1 MTIPLTIKQ
10 IEMLVK
16 ISEGK
21 GLSEAARL
29 LNLSPSAVSKGLAVM
44 EENLGVP
51 LIQRTTRSFQLTEAG
66 EYFVSRASD
75 LLKEFDDI
83 VNTTCGYFNHPHGAL
98 KITCSVAFGY
108 AHLIDIFEEYRKKN
122 HDVELIL
129 DLDDHLTNLNE
140 NNVDIAL
147 RITATPP
154 QNYAARKLSKI
165 SWLYC
170 ASPDYLA
177 RKGSPT
183 KRTELASHECLIY
196 PGLTPALRYNDI
208 ASPHPQCAIKP
219 RTPVQA
225 NSSLLLL
232 KAALSGQGIAWL
244 PSYLISQHIDAGALV
259 PLKLDGKYAYPTHS
273 LYALYFPSKF
283 RNPKVRS
290 FIDFL
295 VEENQLRELQNLD
308 FIWLPR
314 TAAPAWH
321 DRLIHCFYD
330 AGFTPRS
337 VMHGVDAVSMLTLV
351 SAGMGC
357 TIVAEGMRHLAPS
370 NVSFVVLEDLNIVQ
384 EWELVWRKDRC
395 SEVLKSLI
403 NLI

>member
-1 MTIPLTIKQ
+1 
-10 IEMLVK
+10 
-16 ISEGK
+16 
-21 GLSEAARL
+21 
-29 LNLSPSAVSKGLAVM
+29 
-44 EENLGVP
+44 
-51 LIQRTTRSFQLTEAG
+51 QLTEAG

-98 KITCSVAFGY
+98 KVTCSVAFGY

-244 PSYLISQHIDAGALV
+244 PSYLISQHIDTGALV

-295 VEENQLRELQNLD
+295 VEENQPWNRWEKAIGNL
-308 FIWLPR
+308 L
-314 TAAPAWH
+314 
-321 DRLIHCFYD
+321 
-330 AGFTPRS
+330 
-337 VMHGVDAVSMLTLV
+337 
-351 SAGMGC
+351 
-357 TIVAEGMRHLAPS
+357 
-370 NVSFVVLEDLNIVQ
+370 
-384 EWELVWRKDRC
+384 
-395 SEVLKSLI
+395 
-403 NLI
+403 

>member
-29 LNLSPSAVSKGLAVM
+29 LNLSPSAISKGLAVM

-51 LIQRTTRSFQLTEAG
+51 LIQRTTRTFQLTEAG
-66 EYFVSRASD
+66 EYFVSRASE

-108 AHLIDIFEEYRKKN
+108 AHLIDIFEEYRQKN

-129 DLDDHLTNLNE
+129 DLDDHLINLNE

-165 SWLYC
+165 SWMYC
-170 ASPDYLA
+170 ASPAYLQ
-177 RKGSPT
+177 RMGTPT
-183 KRTELASHECLIY
+183 KRVELTSHECLVS
-196 PGLTPALRYNDI
+196 PGLTPPLRFTDMPQHSQCDI
-208 ASPHPQCAIKP
+208 KAK
-219 RTPVQA
+219 TPVQA
-225 NSSLLLL
+225 NSSLILL
-232 KAALSGQGIAWL
+232 KAALAGQGIAWL
-244 PSYLISQHIDAGALV
+244 PSYLINKHIASEELV
-259 PLKLDGKYAYPTHS
+259 ALKLDGKYAYPTHS

-295 VEENQLRELQNLD
+295 IEEKQPWN
-308 FIWLPR
+308 
-314 TAAPAWH
+314 AW
-321 DRLIHCFYD
+321 
-330 AGFTPRS
+330 
-337 VMHGVDAVSMLTLV
+337 
-351 SAGMGC
+351 
-357 TIVAEGMRHLAPS
+357 E
-370 NVSFVVLEDLNIVQ
+370 
-384 EWELVWRKDRC
+384 KDIEAL
-395 SEVLKSLI
+395 S
-403 NLI
+403 

>member
-1 MTIPLTIKQ
+1 MPIPLTIKQ

-29 LNLSPSAVSKGLAVM
+29 LNLSPSAISKGLAVM

-51 LIQRTTRSFQLTEAG
+51 LIQRTTRTFQLTEAG
-66 EYFVSRASD
+66 EYFVSRASE

-108 AHLIDIFEEYRKKN
+108 AHLIDIFEEYRQKN

-129 DLDDHLTNLNE
+129 DLDDHLINLNE

-165 SWLYC
+165 SWMYC
-170 ASPDYLA
+170 ASPAYLQ
-177 RKGSPT
+177 RMGTPT
-183 KRTELASHECLIY
+183 KRVELTSHECLVY
-196 PGLTPALRYNDI
+196 PGLTPPLRFTDVP
-208 ASPHPQCAIKP
+208 SSHPHCDLKAK
-219 RTPVQA
+219 TPVQA
-225 NSSLLLL
+225 NSSLILL

-244 PSYLISQHIDAGALV
+244 PSYLISKHIASGELV

-295 VEENQLRELQNLD
+295 VEEKQPWN
-308 FIWLPR
+308 
-314 TAAPAWH
+314 AWEKGIEA
-321 DRLIHCFYD
+321 L
-330 AGFTPRS
+330 S
-337 VMHGVDAVSMLTLV
+337 
-351 SAGMGC
+351 
-357 TIVAEGMRHLAPS
+357 
-370 NVSFVVLEDLNIVQ
+370 
-384 EWELVWRKDRC
+384 
-395 SEVLKSLI
+395 
-403 NLI
+403 

>member
-1 MTIPLTIKQ
+1 MPIPLTIKQ

-29 LNLSPSAVSKGLAVM
+29 LNLSPSAVSKALAVM

-51 LIQRTTRSFQLTEAG
+51 LIQRTTRTFQLTDAG
-66 EYFVSRASD
+66 EYFVSRATE

-98 KITCSVAFGY
+98 RITCSVAFGY
-108 AHLIDIFEEYRKKN
+108 AHLVDIFNEYRKKH

-170 ASPDYLA
+170 AAPDYLA
-177 RKGSPT
+177 RCGTPT
-183 KRTELASHECLIY
+183 RRAELVSHDCLVY
-196 PGLTPALRYNDI
+196 PGLTPPLRITDMTI
-208 ASPHPQCAIKP
+208 AHPHCDIKP

-244 PSYLISQHIDAGALV
+244 PSYLISQHLESGELV
-259 PLKLDGKYAYPTHS
+259 ALKLDGKYAYPTHS

-295 VEENQLRELQNLD
+295 VEENQPWHRWEKAIDEL
-308 FIWLPR
+308 I
-314 TAAPAWH
+314 
-321 DRLIHCFYD
+321 
-330 AGFTPRS
+330 
-337 VMHGVDAVSMLTLV
+337 
-351 SAGMGC
+351 
-357 TIVAEGMRHLAPS
+357 
-370 NVSFVVLEDLNIVQ
+370 
-384 EWELVWRKDRC
+384 
-395 SEVLKSLI
+395 
-403 NLI
+403 

>member
-29 LNLSPSAVSKGLAVM
+29 LNLSPSAISKGLAVM

-51 LIQRTTRSFQLTEAG
+51 LIQRTTRTFQLTEAG
-66 EYFVSRASD
+66 EYFVSRASE

-108 AHLIDIFEEYRKKN
+108 AHLIDIFEEYRQKN

-129 DLDDHLTNLNE
+129 DLDDHLINLNE

-165 SWLYC
+165 SWMYC
-170 ASPDYLA
+170 AFPAYLQ
-177 RKGSPT
+177 RMGTPT
-183 KRTELASHECLIY
+183 KRVELTSHECLVY
-196 PGLTPALRYNDI
+196 PGLTPPLRFTDMPQHSHCDI
-208 ASPHPQCAIKP
+208 KAK
-219 RTPVQA
+219 TPVQA
-225 NSSLLLL
+225 NSSLILL
-232 KAALSGQGIAWL
+232 KAALAGQGIAWL
-244 PSYLISQHIDAGALV
+244 PSYLINKHIASEELV
-259 PLKLDGKYAYPTHS
+259 ALKLDGKYAYPTHS

-295 VEENQLRELQNLD
+295 IEEKQPWN
-308 FIWLPR
+308 
-314 TAAPAWH
+314 AW
-321 DRLIHCFYD
+321 
-330 AGFTPRS
+330 
-337 VMHGVDAVSMLTLV
+337 
-351 SAGMGC
+351 
-357 TIVAEGMRHLAPS
+357 E
-370 NVSFVVLEDLNIVQ
+370 
-384 EWELVWRKDRC
+384 KDIEAL
-395 SEVLKSLI
+395 S
-403 NLI
+403 

>member
-21 GLSEAARL
+21 GVSEAARL
-29 LNLSPSAVSKGLAVM
+29 LNLTPSAVSKGLAVM
-44 EENLGVP
+44 EEKLGVS
-51 LIQRTTRSFQLTEAG
+51 LIQRTTRTFQLTDVG
-66 EYFVSRASD
+66 EYFVSRASE
-75 LLKEFDDI
+75 LLNEFDDI
-83 VNTTCGYFNHPHGAL
+83 VNTTSGYFNHPHGVL

-122 HDVELIL
+122 HDAELIL
-129 DLDDHLTNLNE
+129 DLDDHLINLNE

-165 SWLYC
+165 SWMYC
-170 ASPDYLA
+170 ASPAYLQ
-177 RKGSPT
+177 RMGTPT
-183 KRTELASHECLIY
+183 KRVELTSHECLVY
-196 PGLTPALRYNDI
+196 PGLTPTLRTDKPLQH
-208 ASPHPQCAIKP
+208 SHREIKAK
-219 RTPVQA
+219 TPVQA
-225 NSSLLLL
+225 NSSLILL

-244 PSYLISQHIDAGALV
+244 PSYLFSKHITSGELV

-295 VEENQLRELQNLD
+295 IEEKQPWN
-308 FIWLPR
+308 
-314 TAAPAWH
+314 AWEN
-321 DRLIHCFYD
+321 DIEAL
-330 AGFTPRS
+330 S
-337 VMHGVDAVSMLTLV
+337 
-351 SAGMGC
+351 
-357 TIVAEGMRHLAPS
+357 
-370 NVSFVVLEDLNIVQ
+370 
-384 EWELVWRKDRC
+384 
-395 SEVLKSLI
+395 
-403 NLI
+403 

>member
-44 EENLGVP
+44 EENLGVS

-66 EYFVSRASD
+66 EYFVSRSAE

-98 KITCSVAFGY
+98 RITCSIAFGY
-108 AHLIDIFEEYRKKN
+108 AHLIDIFDEYRKKN

-170 ASPDYLA
+170 ASPAYLE
-177 RKGSPT
+177 RNGTPT
-183 KRTELASHECLIY
+183 KLTELARHECLVY
-196 PGLTPALRYNDI
+196 PGLTPPLRYNAI
-208 ASPHPQCAIKP
+208 VSQSRQCDIKP
-219 RTPVQA
+219 STPVQA

-244 PSYLISQHIDAGALV
+244 PSYLISQHIKLGELL
-259 PLKLDGKYAYPTHS
+259 PLKLDDRFAYPTHS
-273 LYALYFPSKF
+273 LYALYFPSKY

-295 VEENQLRELQNLD
+295 VDDNQPWNLWEKAID
-308 FIWLPR
+308 
-314 TAAPAWH
+314 
-321 DRLIHCFYD
+321 D
-330 AGFTPRS
+330 
-337 VMHGVDAVSMLTLV
+337 LV
-351 SAGMGC
+351 
-357 TIVAEGMRHLAPS
+357 
-370 NVSFVVLEDLNIVQ
+370 
-384 EWELVWRKDRC
+384 
-395 SEVLKSLI
+395 
-403 NLI
+403 

>member
-1 MTIPLTIKQ
+1 
-10 IEMLVK
+10 
-16 ISEGK
+16 
-21 GLSEAARL
+21 
-29 LNLSPSAVSKGLAVM
+29 
-44 EENLGVP
+44 
-51 LIQRTTRSFQLTEAG
+51 
-66 EYFVSRASD
+66 
-75 LLKEFDDI
+75 
-83 VNTTCGYFNHPHGAL
+83 PHGAL

-295 VEENQLRELQNLD
+295 VEENQPWNRWEKAIGNL
-308 FIWLPR
+308 L
-314 TAAPAWH
+314 
-321 DRLIHCFYD
+321 
-330 AGFTPRS
+330 
-337 VMHGVDAVSMLTLV
+337 
-351 SAGMGC
+351 
-357 TIVAEGMRHLAPS
+357 
-370 NVSFVVLEDLNIVQ
+370 
-384 EWELVWRKDRC
+384 
-395 SEVLKSLI
+395 
-403 NLI
+403 

>member
-66 EYFVSRASD
+66 EYFVSRASE

-83 VNTTCGYFNHPHGAL
+83 INTTCGYFNHPHGAL
-98 KITCSVAFGY
+98 KVTSSVAFGY

-122 HDVELIL
+122 HNVELIL
-129 DLDDHLTNLNE
+129 ELDDHLTNLNE

-147 RITATPP
+147 RVTATPP

-177 RKGSPT
+177 RMGSPT
-183 KRTELASHECLIY
+183 KRAELESHECLIY
-196 PGLTPALRYNDI
+196 PGLTPPLRYNDI
-208 ASPHPQCAIKP
+208 VSPHPQCAIKP

-244 PSYLISQHIDAGALV
+244 PSYLISQHIDAGELV

-295 VEENQLRELQNLD
+295 VEENQPWNHWEKAIDNL
-308 FIWLPR
+308 L
-314 TAAPAWH
+314 
-321 DRLIHCFYD
+321 
-330 AGFTPRS
+330 
-337 VMHGVDAVSMLTLV
+337 
-351 SAGMGC
+351 
-357 TIVAEGMRHLAPS
+357 
-370 NVSFVVLEDLNIVQ
+370 
-384 EWELVWRKDRC
+384 
-395 SEVLKSLI
+395 
-403 NLI
+403 

>member
-29 LNLSPSAVSKGLAVM
+29 LNLSPSAISKGLAVM

-51 LIQRTTRSFQLTEAG
+51 LIQRTTRTFQLTEAG
-66 EYFVSRASD
+66 EYFVSRASE

-108 AHLIDIFEEYRKKN
+108 AHLIDIFEEYRQKN

-129 DLDDHLTNLNE
+129 DLDDHLINLNE

-165 SWLYC
+165 SWMYC
-170 ASPDYLA
+170 ASPAYLQ
-177 RKGSPT
+177 RMGTPT
-183 KRTELASHECLIY
+183 KRIELNSHECLVY
-196 PGLTPALRYNDI
+196 PGLTPTLRTDKPLQHSHCDI
-208 ASPHPQCAIKP
+208 KAK
-219 RTPVQA
+219 TPVQA
-225 NSSLLLL
+225 NSSLILL
-232 KAALSGQGIAWL
+232 KAALLGQGIAWL
-244 PSYLISQHIDAGALV
+244 PSYLIGKHIANGELL

-295 VEENQLRELQNLD
+295 VEEKQPWN
-308 FIWLPR
+308 
-314 TAAPAWH
+314 AW
-321 DRLIHCFYD
+321 
-330 AGFTPRS
+330 
-337 VMHGVDAVSMLTLV
+337 
-351 SAGMGC
+351 
-357 TIVAEGMRHLAPS
+357 E
-370 NVSFVVLEDLNIVQ
+370 
-384 EWELVWRKDRC
+384 KDI
-395 SEVLKSLI
+395 ESLF
-403 NLI
+403 

>member
-1 MTIPLTIKQ
+1 MAIPLTIKQ

-29 LNLSPSAVSKGLAVM
+29 LNLSPSAISKGLAVM

-51 LIQRTTRSFQLTEAG
+51 LIQRTTRTFQLTEAG
-66 EYFVSRASD
+66 EYFVSRASE

-83 VNTTCGYFNHPHGAL
+83 VNTTCGYFNYPHGAL

-108 AHLIDIFEEYRKKN
+108 AHLIDIFEEYRLKN

-129 DLDDHLTNLNE
+129 DLDDHLINLNE

-165 SWLYC
+165 SWMYC
-170 ASPDYLA
+170 ASPAYLQ
-177 RKGSPT
+177 RMGTPT
-183 KRTELASHECLIY
+183 KRVELTSHECLVY
-196 PGLTPALRYNDI
+196 PGLTPPLRFTDMPLQHAHCDI
-208 ASPHPQCAIKP
+208 KVK
-219 RTPVQA
+219 TPVQA
-225 NSSLLLL
+225 NSSLILL

-244 PSYLISQHIDAGALV
+244 PSYLISKHITSGELV

-295 VEENQLRELQNLD
+295 IEEKQPWN
-308 FIWLPR
+308 
-314 TAAPAWH
+314 AWEN
-321 DRLIHCFYD
+321 DIE
-330 AGFTPRS
+330 
-337 VMHGVDAVSMLTLV
+337 TLY
-351 SAGMGC
+351 
-357 TIVAEGMRHLAPS
+357 
-370 NVSFVVLEDLNIVQ
+370 
-384 EWELVWRKDRC
+384 
-395 SEVLKSLI
+395 
-403 NLI
+403 

>member
-1 MTIPLTIKQ
+1 MLLT
-10 IEMLVK
+10 
-16 ISEGK
+16 
-21 GLSEAARL
+21 
-29 LNLSPSAVSKGLAVM
+29 P
-44 EENLGVP
+44 
-51 LIQRTTRSFQLTEAG
+51 
-66 EYFVSRASD
+66 
-75 LLKEFDDI
+75 
-83 VNTTCGYFNHPHGAL
+83 GYFNHPHGAL
-98 KITCSVAFGY
+98 RITCSVAFGY
-108 AHLIDIFEEYRKKN
+108 AHLIDIFAEYRKKN

-170 ASPDYLA
+170 ASPAWIA
-177 RKGSPT
+177 RNGTPT
-183 KRTELASHECLIY
+183 KRTDLASHECLVY
-196 PGLTPALRYNDI
+196 PGLTPPLRYNGL
-208 ASPHPQCAIKP
+208 ASQHPPCDIKP

-244 PSYLISQHIDAGALV
+244 PSYLISQHIENGELV

-295 VEENQLRELQNLD
+295 VEEHQPWNRWEK
-308 FIWLPR
+308 
-314 TAAPAWH
+314 
-321 DRLIHCFYD
+321 
-330 AGFTPRS
+330 
-337 VMHGVDAVSMLTLV
+337 AV
-351 SAGMGC
+351 
-357 TIVAEGMRHLAPS
+357 
-370 NVSFVVLEDLNIVQ
+370 NDL
-384 EWELVWRKDRC
+384 L
-395 SEVLKSLI
+395 
-403 NLI
+403 

>member
-29 LNLSPSAVSKGLAVM
+29 LNLSPSAISKGLAVM

-51 LIQRTTRSFQLTEAG
+51 LIQRTTRTFQLTEAG
-66 EYFVSRASD
+66 EYFVSRASE

-108 AHLIDIFEEYRKKN
+108 AHLIYIFEEYRQKN

-129 DLDDHLTNLNE
+129 DLDDHLINLNE

-165 SWLYC
+165 SWMYC
-170 ASPDYLA
+170 ASPAYLQ
-177 RKGSPT
+177 RMGTPT
-183 KRTELASHECLIY
+183 KRVELTSHECLVY
-196 PGLTPALRYNDI
+196 PGLTPPLRFTDMPQHSQCDI
-208 ASPHPQCAIKP
+208 KAK
-219 RTPVQA
+219 TPVQA
-225 NSSLLLL
+225 NSSLILL
-232 KAALSGQGIAWL
+232 KAALAGQGIAWL
-244 PSYLISQHIDAGALV
+244 PSYLINKHIASEELV
-259 PLKLDGKYAYPTHS
+259 ALKLDGKYAYPTHS

-295 VEENQLRELQNLD
+295 IEEKQPWN
-308 FIWLPR
+308 
-314 TAAPAWH
+314 AW
-321 DRLIHCFYD
+321 
-330 AGFTPRS
+330 
-337 VMHGVDAVSMLTLV
+337 
-351 SAGMGC
+351 
-357 TIVAEGMRHLAPS
+357 E
-370 NVSFVVLEDLNIVQ
+370 
-384 EWELVWRKDRC
+384 KDIEAL
-395 SEVLKSLI
+395 S
-403 NLI
+403 

>member
-44 EENLGVP
+44 EGNLGVP

-66 EYFVSRASD
+66 EYFVSRATE

-98 KITCSVAFGY
+98 RITCSVAFGY
-108 AHLIDIFEEYRKKN
+108 SHLIDIFEDYRKKN

-154 QNYAARKLSKI
+154 QNYAARELSKI

-170 ASPDYLA
+170 ASPAYLG
-177 RKGSPT
+177 RNGTPT
-183 KRTELASHECLIY
+183 KRIELASHECLVY
-196 PGLTPALRYNDI
+196 PGLTPPLRYNEI
-208 ASPHPQCAIKP
+208 ASQHSHCDIKP

-244 PSYLISQHIDAGALV
+244 PSYLISRHIDSGELV

-295 VEENQLRELQNLD
+295 VDENQPWNLWEKAID
-308 FIWLPR
+308 K
-314 TAAPAWH
+314 
-321 DRLIHCFYD
+321 
-330 AGFTPRS
+330 
-337 VMHGVDAVSMLTLV
+337 LV
-351 SAGMGC
+351 
-357 TIVAEGMRHLAPS
+357 
-370 NVSFVVLEDLNIVQ
+370 
-384 EWELVWRKDRC
+384 
-395 SEVLKSLI
+395 
-403 NLI
+403 

>member
-29 LNLSPSAVSKGLAVM
+29 LNLSPSAISKGLAVM

-51 LIQRTTRSFQLTEAG
+51 LIQRTTRTFQLTEAG
-66 EYFVSRASD
+66 EYFVSRASE

-108 AHLIDIFEEYRKKN
+108 AHLIDIFEEYRQKN

-129 DLDDHLTNLNE
+129 DLDDHLINLNE

-165 SWLYC
+165 SWMYC
-170 ASPDYLA
+170 ASPAYLQ
-177 RKGSPT
+177 RMGTPT
-183 KRTELASHECLIY
+183 KRVELTSHECLVY
-196 PGLTPALRYNDI
+196 PGLTPPLRFTDMPQHSQCDI
-208 ASPHPQCAIKP
+208 KAK
-219 RTPVQA
+219 TPVQA
-225 NSSLLLL
+225 NSSLILL
-232 KAALSGQGIAWL
+232 KAALAGQGIAWL
-244 PSYLISQHIDAGALV
+244 PSYLINKHIASEELV
-259 PLKLDGKYAYPTHS
+259 ALKLDGKYAYPTHS

-295 VEENQLRELQNLD
+295 IEEKQPWN
-308 FIWLPR
+308 
-314 TAAPAWH
+314 AW
-321 DRLIHCFYD
+321 
-330 AGFTPRS
+330 
-337 VMHGVDAVSMLTLV
+337 
-351 SAGMGC
+351 
-357 TIVAEGMRHLAPS
+357 E
-370 NVSFVVLEDLNIVQ
+370 
-384 EWELVWRKDRC
+384 KDIEAL
-395 SEVLKSLI
+395 S
-403 NLI
+403 